1 MEIETV
7 TEIIGHRIVGTGIFC
22 AYGAERLNDSIIE
35 IVQDY
40 MKERKENNS
49 VIDIF
54 SKNELYIEVCIFYCS
69 EHKAKDRYDF
79 GGDVIWIF
87 SSFEEFKR
95 LNDIDDK
102 IKSLDYIHSAYR
114 KHVRK
119 HNDGY
124 VSRIIY

>member
-22 AYGAERLNDSIIE
+22 AYGVEHLNDSIIE

-40 MKERKENNS
+40 MKERKEKSS

-54 SKNELYIEVCIFYCS
+54 IKDGKEELCIFYCN
-69 EHKAKDRYDF
+69 EDKAKDRYDF
-79 GGDVIWIF
+79 SGDVIWIF
-87 SSFEEFKR
+87 SSFEEFTYF
-95 LNDIDDK
+95 NNIDDK
-102 IKSLDYIHSAYR
+102 FKSLDDINEVDR
-114 KHVRK
+114 KRLRS
-119 HNDGY
+119 HNNGY